1 MNATTPSSIQTS
13 PSIAA
18 LSTALIKFHSLV
30 PKIPKS
36 CRNPFLKSKYADLS
50 TILDIVQ
57 PVLNECELVIMQH
70 PTADYGLTTILSHS
84 SGEWVSSQYQM
95 QPTEQTVE
103 KAQNGQPAVKGITP
117 QSIGSVITYQ
127 RRYAIGAIL
136 SLNIDDDTDGHV
148 PGLEHDEK
156 PAATEPKKSPQELMA
171 EAAAREAAK
180 EQAAA
185 APPQEPASA
194 APSAPSSATVNQGES
209 DGDSTQVQRDRILQL
224 YTLLNITPEQQLAI
238 LAKRGLSVL
247 RSLSSAQAVEIINAL
262 EKKLGGQNIEGRHQ
276 MRGDEPCTDTQVQ
289 AIKSALETWEQSEPG
304 ATERFVAS
312 LNGAGFAKIAD
323 LTHDQAR
330 SLLADIEAKNIA
342 NFFGSQLQTASGG

>member
-1 MNATTPSSIQTS
+1 
-13 PSIAA
+13 
-18 LSTALIKFHSLV
+18 
-30 PKIPKS
+30 
-36 CRNPFLKSKYADLS
+36 
-50 TILDIVQ
+50 LDIVQ

-148 PGLEHDEK
+148 PGLEHDDK
-156 PAATEPKKSPQELMA
+156 PAAAEPKKSVAELIA

-180 EQAAA
+180 EVKDVKEEPAKQDPTAA
-185 APPQEPASA
+185 APSTPPA
-194 APSAPSSATVNQGES
+194 ATVNQGES

-224 YTLLNITPEQQLAI
+224 YKLLNLTIEQQQKI
-238 LAKRGLSVL
+238 LANRGLSVL
-247 RSLSSAQAVEIINAL
+247 RSLSSAQAIDIITKL
-262 EKKLGGQNIEGRHQ
+262 EAKLGGQNIDGRHN

-289 AIKSALETWEQSEPG
+289 AIKSALETWEQSEAG

-330 SLLADIEAKNIA
+330 TLLADIEAKNIA
-342 NFFGSQLQTASGG
+342 NFFDSQLQTASGG